1 MRSVKDLRVDSKVV
15 RIMKKDYAYKNNIL
29 PLYFDDDYVH
39 IASSEEKS
47 NDVYGFCRLIFKR
60 DVKFHRENERDLKE
74 LLRLYYGDENLKSS
88 SKETLEEDFYS
99 NLIIENGPN
108 IELTEYILNAAIKAY
123 ASDIHI
129 EPRKKDV
136 YIRFRKDGIL
146 ESFMNISFES
156 YKGLLGRIKVM
167 ANLELTEKRT
177 FQDGKL
183 FYDTDNKEYDIRISL
198 APTIYGEKLVMR
210 ILYKD
215 DSIRTLEKLH
225 YNEINLKTF
234 KKILDMNSG
243 MILVTGPTGSGK
255 STTLYAALNYLNK
268 KEVNITTLED
278 PVEYAIEGINQIDV
292 NECNGANFS
301 AGLRSLL
308 RQDPD
313 IMMIGEIRDEETARI
328 AVRAAITGHKVLSTL
343 HTANALG
350 AINRLLDM
358 GVERY
363 LLKDALKGLIGQRLL
378 RKLCDNCK
386 IKHLT
391 DEEEMKFLCVNEKTY
406 IYRANPSGCEKC
418 RHTGYNG
425 RVCINEVLDINQC
438 FYDESQDNI
447 ISKYKT
453 MKDDLNEKILCG
465 ITTIEEGRR
474 NLD

>member
-1 MRSVKDLRVDSKVV
+1 MEKLKVDSNIV
-15 RIMKKDYAYKNNIL
+15 RMMKKDYAYKNNIL

-39 IASSEEKS
+39 IAASEEKS
-47 NDVYGFCRLIFKR
+47 NDVYGFCRLIFKK
-60 DVKFHRENERDLKE
+60 DVKFHKE
-74 LLRLYYGDENLKSS
+74 SEKNLAKLLRLYYGDKNLKTEA
-88 SKETLEEDFYS
+88 KESLEEDIQD
-99 NLIIENGPN
+99 NIIIENGPN
-108 IELTEYILNAAIKAY
+108 IELAQYILNAAIKAY

-156 YKGLLGRIKVM
+156 YRGLLGRIKVM
-167 ANLELTEKRT
+167 SNLELTEKRT

-183 FYDTDNKEYDIRISL
+183 FYDMDKKEYDIRLSL

-215 DSIRTLEKLH
+215 DSIRTIEKLS
-225 YNEINLKTF
+225 YNKSNLKTF
-234 KKILDMNSG
+234 KKILNMNSG

-268 KEVNITTLED
+268 NGVNITTLED
-278 PVEYAIEGINQIDV
+278 PVEYVIDGINQIDV
-292 NECNGANFS
+292 KECNGVGFGS
-301 AGLRSLL
+301 GLRNLL

-313 IMMIGEIRDEETARI
+313 IMMIGEIRDEETAKI

-343 HTANALG
+343 HTTNALG
-350 AINRLLDM
+350 VINRLLDM
-358 GVERY
+358 GIEKY
-363 LLKDALKGLIGQRLL
+363 LLKDALKGIIGQRLV

-386 IKHLT
+386 SKHT
-391 DEEEMKFLCVNEKTY
+391 TNKEEMEFLGIKEEVD
-406 IYRANPSGCEKC
+406 IYTSNICGCEKC

-425 RVCINEVLDINQC
+425 RLCINEILDTDKVFLSNES
-438 FYDESQDNI
+438 DEY
-447 ISKYKT
+447 ISLKYKT
-453 MKDDLNEKILCG
+453 MKDDLIDKILCG
-465 ITTIEEGRR
+465 VTSIEEGRR